1 MQTFH
6 VQVWQ
11 AKVPDFLARHL
22 DFFPA
27 TNVYGHVA
35 DLAVQGNDVRAAL
48 TQAFRLTQHGLDDF
62 YPDWTQGPDVTLL
75 HDRAARST
83 SVGDVL
89 VIEGA
94 AYGVL
99 DAGFRPLLKK
109 GREARPRNVPGKPD
123 KSSRQGAQ

>member
-27 TNVYGHVA
+27 CNVYAHVA
-35 DLAVQGNDVRAAL
+35 DLAVRAGSIELAL
-48 TQAFRLTQHGLDDF
+48 AGTFRFTQHGVDEAC
-62 YPDWTQGPDVTLL
+62 PDWTQGPEVTLL
-75 HDRAARST
+75 HDASARST

-89 VIEGA
+89 VIEGV

-99 DAGFRPLLKK
+99 DAGFRPLVKK
-109 GREARPRNVPGKPD
+109 GRQQRAPR
-123 KSSRQGAQ
+123 